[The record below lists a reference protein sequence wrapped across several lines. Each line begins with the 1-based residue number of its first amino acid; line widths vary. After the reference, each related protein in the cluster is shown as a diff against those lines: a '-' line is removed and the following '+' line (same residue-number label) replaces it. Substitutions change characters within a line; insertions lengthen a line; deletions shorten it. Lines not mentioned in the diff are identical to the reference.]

1 MQDDGDGQVGSK
13 GDVVDGGGHD
23 EKGDDPPGVSHAGD
37 FDGEVH
43 FDGEVRVGFQG
54 ISG

>member
-1 MQDDGDGQVGSK
+1 MGSEGDT
-13 GDVVDGGGHD
+13 VDGGGYD

-37 FDGEVH
+37 FDGEV
-43 FDGEVRVGFQG
+43 RVGFQG